1 MVSLQSGAWHRSVDL
16 LASTT
21 AKIGSHR
28 WATESASL
36 TNSPD
41 DSNLVRNT
49 GMKPSKILPLS
60 LVAPWSCLQES
71 LGTRSCLK
79 GILPE
84 GDGKGSSSFSPF
96 RWVTSHPPLLLQS
109 FTKHVSLP
117 KWVRRWA
124 LHPHRQV
131 WVVQGAKVGFV
142 LLASRMAAISA
153 LAKAMEGW
161 KNSLCRRRQAATTW
175 CQNTWVPARF

>member
-1 MVSLQSGAWHRSVDL
+1 
-16 LASTT
+16 
-21 AKIGSHR
+21 
-28 WATESASL
+28 
-36 TNSPD
+36 
-41 DSNLVRNT
+41 
-49 GMKPSKILPLS
+49 MKPSKILPLS

-84 GDGKGSSSFSPF
+84 GDGKGSSSFSPIPLGHF
-96 RWVTSHPPLLLQS
+96 PPS
-109 FTKHVSLP
+109 PYYCRASPGCFPSKMGEKVGVSTLY
-117 KWVRRWA
+117 
-124 LHPHRQV
+124 RQV

-142 LLASRMAAISA
+142 LLASRMAAISP

-175 CQNTWVPARF
+175 CQNTWVPARILTIHVAVGKSRILSPHFVHL